1 MNMHRLSSGVAAA
14 ALILG
19 LAATPALAFDTVNW
33 SWTLTR
39 TDTKTSTSTS
49 TLAAFPTGEAAV
61 EARQIFLGNS
71 AAEADGTATTVPS
84 AGALTPLDA
93 TTGLGRVQAS
103 AAGYGNVYSAGSEV
117 PLKASVGQFHLG
129 ALNPT
134 SGATPVAVDPL
145 AATNANHA
153 YADKLI
159 ADSASGLLAPHA
171 TSATANATGVVDATA
186 AAEARAVSN
195 SLSLELAAPSAQ
207 PVVSDPV
214 LGTSDPAAGYV
225 TNAIMS
231 ADTTQLSVGSVT
243 SRATSGAQIT
253 GYSNLGAIDRPLS
266 SATATSIGNLA
277 TKTARIGTL
286 AVPQ

>member
-1 MNMHRLSSGVAAA
+1 MKRHHLLAGAA
-14 ALILG
+14 ALG
-19 LAATPALAFDTVNW
+19 LAVGAAGTPAMAFDTVNW

-49 TLAAFPTGEAAV
+49 ALNAFPTGETAV
-61 EARQIFLGNS
+61 EARQIFLGDS
-71 AAEADGTATTVPS
+71 HAEATGTATTVPS
-84 AGALTPLDA
+84 ASALLPLDA
-93 TTGLGRVQAS
+93 TTDLGRVEAS

-129 ALNPT
+129 AVNPT
-134 SGATPVAVDPL
+134 SAAVPATVDPL
-145 AATNANHA
+145 ATNTNHA

-159 ADSASGLLAPHA
+159 ADSASGLIAPHQ
-171 TSATANATGVVDATA
+171 TSATATATGVVDATA

-195 SLSLELAAPSAQ
+195 SLSLELAAPAAQ
-207 PVVSDPV
+207 PVASDPL
-214 LGTSDPAAGYV
+214 LGTVDPTAGYV

-231 ADTTQLSVGSVT
+231 ADTTQLSVGSIT
-243 SRATSGAQIT
+243 GLATSGTQVT

-266 SATATSIGNLA
+266 SAAATSIGNLA

-286 AVPQ
+286 AIPQ

>member
-49 TLAAFPTGEAAV
+49 ALTAFPTGETAV

-71 AAEADGTATTVPS
+71 TAEADGTATVV
-84 AGALTPLDA
+84 PLDP
-93 TTGLGRVQAS
+93 TTGPGHVQAS
-103 AAGYGNVYSAGSEV
+103 AGGYGNVYSAGSEV
-117 PLKASVGQFHLG
+117 PLKASVGQFHVG
-129 ALNPT
+129 MVNPT
-134 SGATPVAVDPL
+134 SGATPATIDPL
-145 AATNANHA
+145 AVTNANHA

-159 ADSASGLLAPHA
+159 ADSASGLISPHQ
-171 TSATANATGVVDATA
+171 TSATASAVGVIDATA
-186 AAEARAVSN
+186 AADARAVSN
-195 SLSLELAAPSAQ
+195 SLSLELAATTAQ

-214 LGTSDPAAGYV
+214 LGTSDPTAGFV
-225 TNAIMS
+225 TNAMMS

-243 SRATSGAQIT
+243 GRATSGTQIT